1 MARRLRRPSPAQTQ
15 NRPRPGRL
23 QSAPPPL
30 ADSGAPSNQPQPQE
44 PDLSELEGFGRRVRR
59 HYQENLPDQLKGL
72 QEEGQDP
79 AFFIRAQER
88 WKELRW
94 EMKDKLPPG
103 GFEELVQQIF
113 FPRSPSDPAYNG

>member
-1 MARRLRRPSPAQTQ
+1 MPRRIRRGDQAEQSAASPAGESKPSRQ
-15 NRPRPGRL
+15 PRKK
-23 QSAPPPL
+23 
-30 ADSGAPSNQPQPQE
+30 QE

-103 GFEELVQQIF
+103 GFEEMVQQIF